1 MIRLSHFILVI
12 VTLASYLP
20 RLINPDIFWP
30 IASMGLLAPSLWG
43 LTFIFAVYWLWKKDN
58 AVWLSVITLLLGWD
72 MLSNAFAI
80 PDGEVT
86 VAAATV
92 KVASLNGHGFRE
104 QTDVDVAA
112 FFKTLDVDVLLL
124 QEFRIREKGNALAKE
139 IQKQAEFP
147 HVYREKEAQLA
158 VFSRYPLQNGEIH
171 YFSNRVNGYLMV
183 DVTTEAGTFK
193 LINAHLQTNGIS
205 NLANEVTQDGS
216 LQEKKT
222 WQKVKTMFGRY
233 GRSNKVRTQQARKI
247 LAASQKTSLP
257 VLLAGDFNDIP
268 TSYLYE
274 LFRTEF
280 EDAHLAQSWGL
291 GTTYKGLL
299 PGLRIDYILPDA
311 GFAIYDFDRIP
322 CSFSDHQAIRAEIS
336 LQKH

>member
-1 MIRLSHFILVI
+1 MI

-20 RLINPDIFWP
+20 RLINPDVFWP

-43 LTFIFAVYWLWKKDN
+43 LTFLFGVYWLWKKDN

-72 MLSNAFAI
+72 MLSNTFAI

-86 VAAATV
+86 AAATIV

-104 QTDVDVAA
+104 QTDVGVAA

-124 QEFRIREKGNALAKE
+124 QEFKIREKGNALAKE

-183 DVTTEAGTFK
+183 DVITETGAFK

-205 NLANEVTQDGS
+205 NLANEVTQDGG

-233 GRSNKVRTQQARKI
+233 GRSTKVRNKQARKI
-247 LAASQKTSLP
+247 LAASQKTNLP

-291 GTTYKGLL
+291 GTTYEGLL

-311 GFAIYDFDRIP
+311 GFSIYDFDRIP
-322 CSFSDHQAIRAEIS
+322 CSFSDHKAIRSEIS